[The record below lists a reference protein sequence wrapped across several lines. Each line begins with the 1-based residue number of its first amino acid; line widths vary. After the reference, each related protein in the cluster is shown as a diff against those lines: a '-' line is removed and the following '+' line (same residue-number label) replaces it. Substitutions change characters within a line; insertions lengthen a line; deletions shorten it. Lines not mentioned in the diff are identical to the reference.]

1 MTENISMN
9 KTMKDKC
16 LERKRTE
23 SKNRKTGNRSNEIN
37 NRLDNLKNIEKIKR
51 IIVLIMDVIVIF
63 QGELQNLR
71 LNIKIL
77 LIFPKKI

>member
-1 MTENISMN
+1 MDYKKQLMTENISMN

-23 SKNRKTGNRSNEIN
+23 SKNRKMGNRSNEIN

-63 QGELQNLR
+63 
-71 LNIKIL
+71 
-77 LIFPKKI
+77 